1 MHDLSNQDPAA
12 GELNPL
18 CATTHFMS
26 NKKLRV
32 HNTDADNLIANLR
45 GEVGEVISTWILLK
59 NFMCQSSLLQT
70 DDIQKDLE
78 NEQLLM
84 INSLVNKLQDEIIS
98 RLSEL
103 SEKKV
108 GRLNF
113 FFAYQK
119 INNLEKEVDEYSS
132 FINKSNIKKK
142 RNFDIS
148 HKELPERWSDHISI
162 NVPYKIVVIAIVKA
176 LRLMKEI
183 DKHHLGPKSKYY
195 WKEMRKRRYRVMYPA
210 KVGYMIM
217 PRIWLSNEER
227 ASIIIDELAAE
238 IDNWH
243 DMSVKIDGLEKTIR
257 AYGEM
262 GAIDI
267 DGNIMILD
275 KPFTKLESLN
285 FNSNG
290 AQRGTF
296 RL

>member
-1 MHDLSNQDPAA
+1 
-12 GELNPL
+12 
-18 CATTHFMS
+18 MS

-32 HNTDADNLIANLR
+32 HNTDVDNLIANLR

-59 NFMCQSSLLQT
+59 NFMYQSSLLQT

-119 INNLEKEVDEYSS
+119 MNILEKEVDEYSS

-148 HKELPERWSDHISI
+148 HKELPERWSDHKSI

-290 AQRGTF
+290 TQRGT
-296 RL
+296 